1 MSNYLSKLLGE
12 ESVSENESDII
23 TYSTDASQLE
33 GLTSFVVWPKTKEQV
48 HQIILYARRN
58 KKDLVVRGAGTN
70 LVGSV
75 IPQNSIVMDMSKM
88 NRILKASKL
97 RFYVEVE
104 PGANPLKLNNL
115 LKKVNLE
122 LPVTP
127 SSEEICTIGG
137 MVATNC
143 YGIKSTGYGSIR
155 KWVSQLEI
163 IDGSG
168 RLITVRGSKIE
179 DFCGTEGTAG
189 IITRVKLKLIEKRP
203 QTSITIYE
211 FDDISDLLQKSR
223 KLKNENVLV
232 MEFISK
238 QLQKHFTE
246 DPKHLL
252 IVEYESGQGQ
262 ITEKEEIERILD
274 NLKKTPKK
282 LFSEKLINIED
293 VRIKE
298 EDLQRFLVYL
308 EDYNIPSYGSISL
321 GIIHPIFKKIEDER
335 IGKMYEFVKEK
346 GNSCVG
352 SFGIGISKK
361 KYASY
366 EIKEKIKK
374 LKLQYDP
381 DNILNKGK
389 II

>member
-155 KWVSQLEI
+155 KWVSELEI

-168 RLITVRGSKIE
+168 KLITVRGSKID

-189 IITRVKLKLIEKRP
+189 IITRIKLKLIEK
-203 QTSITIYE
+203 QQKTSLTIYE
-211 FDDISDLLQKSR
+211 FDNISDLLQKAR
-223 KLKNENVLV
+223 KLKNENILV

-238 QLQKHFTE
+238 EIKKHFSE
-246 DPKHLL
+246 DPKDTL
-252 IVEYESGQGQ
+252 IVEFESDQGQ
-262 ITEKEEIERILD
+262 ITEKKEIETSCQ
-274 NLKKTPKK
+274 LKCAYNSNSYFWE
-282 LFSEKLINIED
+282 FSGESAI
-293 VRIKE
+293 RGFTTKE
-298 EDLQRFLVYL
+298 ECFNYCYKKEQGFAYFFTGFVPAYL
-308 EDYNIPSYGSISL
+308 TGLFELMD
-321 GIIHPIFKKIEDER
+321 
-335 IGKMYEFVKEK
+335 
-346 GNSCVG
+346 
-352 SFGIGISKK
+352 
-361 KYASY
+361 
-366 EIKEKIKK
+366 IK
-374 LKLQYDP
+374 
-381 DNILNKGK
+381 
-389 II
+389 